1 MDVGEI
7 GRQRFLHR
15 KTKYTERMTEA
26 SIYERLTPL
35 FQEVMETELIPAAP
49 LRSSDVPGWDSLS
62 QIRLVV
68 AVEEEFDIAFTTAEI
83 ADLPDLGSFVALIAQ
98 KAQ

>member
-1 MDVGEI
+1 
-7 GRQRFLHR
+7 
-15 KTKYTERMTEA
+15 MTEA